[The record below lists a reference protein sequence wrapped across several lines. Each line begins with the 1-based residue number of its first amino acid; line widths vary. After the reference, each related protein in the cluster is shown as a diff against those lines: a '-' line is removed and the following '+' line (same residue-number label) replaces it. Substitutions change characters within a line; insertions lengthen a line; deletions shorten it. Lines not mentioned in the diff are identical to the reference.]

1 MIMNQNKEY
10 FFRLVES
17 KYSLGSKS
25 CFAAIGFININNQP
39 HVLDGYVVDK
49 YFIDAK
55 TEKIYPIADFS
66 LINNVESFLYIRTL
80 PCLIV
85 LFLFY
90 LVYHIRFFLHN
101 ASLVLR

>member
-1 MIMNQNKEY
+1 MNQNKEY

-55 TEKIYPIADFS
+55 TEKI
-66 LINNVESFLYIRTL
+66 
-80 PCLIV
+80 
-85 LFLFY
+85 
-90 LVYHIRFFLHN
+90 
-101 ASLVLR
+101 

>member
-49 YFIDAK
+49 YIPSQIFLWLTMLK
-55 TEKIYPIADFS
+55 VLKIKK
-66 LINNVESFLYIRTL
+66 R
-80 PCLIV
+80 V
-85 LFLFY
+85 L
-90 LVYHIRFFLHN
+90 
-101 ASLVLR
+101 

>member
-55 TEKIYPIADFS
+55 TEKIYPIAVFS
-66 LINNVESFLYIRTL
+66 LINNVESFED
-80 PCLIV
+80 
-85 LFLFY
+85 
-90 LVYHIRFFLHN
+90 
-101 ASLVLR
+101 